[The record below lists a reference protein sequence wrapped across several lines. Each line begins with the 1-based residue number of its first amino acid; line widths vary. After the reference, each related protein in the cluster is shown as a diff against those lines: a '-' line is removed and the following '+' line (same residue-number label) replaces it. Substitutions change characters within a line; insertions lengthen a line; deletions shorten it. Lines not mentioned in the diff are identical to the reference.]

1 MTMWTQK
8 LRSFVSTSLL
18 LATVTSFAAA
28 ETDLSGMYDVGT
40 LTPLERPTMYG
51 DKLFLTP
58 EEAKVIE
65 TQFAARVQR
74 ANASSDP
81 NRSAPES
88 GGKVGGYNMF
98 WLDIGES
105 AANIDGRFRT
115 SILTAPSDGRIPAM
129 TEFGRSRMA
138 QLQAQWRLLWR
149 SQDLAASKNTGTA
162 WWLDNSDGRGPYD
175 DIEQRPLAERCIV
188 GSRSTAGPPMLPNI
202 YNNHKRIVQTPNYVM
217 ILTEMNHDARIIRL
231 NGEPKSEK
239 LSSWLGD
246 SVGYW
251 EGGTLIVE
259 TANFGEF
266 PALSGANEN
275 LKVKEF
281 FSRRADGGLLYRFE
295 VDNPD
300 VWSKPWAGEY
310 SWTPSNGKLY
320 EVACHEGNYALGN
333 ILRGARLLE
342 QDASPAAD

>member
-1 MTMWTQK
+1 MFLWMRRVRP
-8 LRSFVSTSLL
+8 LIAVFLAAAATS
-18 LATVTSFAAA
+18 VTSA
-28 ETDLSGMYDVGT
+28 ETDLSGIYDVGT
-40 LTPLERPTMYG
+40 LTPLERPKMYG

-58 EEAKVIE
+58 EEANAIE
-65 TQFAARVQR
+65 TQFAARVRR
-74 ANASSDP
+74 ANADSDP

-88 GGKVGGYNMF
+88 GGRIGGYNMF
-98 WLDIGES
+98 WLDVGES
-105 AANIDGRFRT
+105 AANINGRFRT
-115 SILTAPSDGRIPAM
+115 SILTSPSDGRIPAM
-129 TEFGRSRMA
+129 TEFGMQRMA

-162 WWLDNSDGRGPYD
+162 WWLENPDGKGPYD

-202 YNNHKRIVQTPNYVM
+202 YNNHKRIVQTPSHVM
-217 ILTEMNHDARIIRL
+217 ILTEMNHDARIIRI
-231 NGEPKSEK
+231 NGKRNPKQP
-239 LSSWLGD
+239 SSWLGH

-251 EGGTLIVE
+251 EGSTLVVE
-259 TANFGEF
+259 TANFGQF

-275 LKVKEF
+275 LRVKEY
-281 FSRRADGGLLYRFE
+281 FSRNLDGALLYRFE

-300 VWSKPWAGEY
+300 VWSRPWAGEY
-310 SWTPSNGKLY
+310 TWAPSNGKLY

-342 QDASPAAD
+342 QEAALSSG

>member
-1 MTMWTQK
+1 MFLWMRRVRP
-8 LRSFVSTSLL
+8 LIAVFLAAAATS
-18 LATVTSFAAA
+18 VTSA

-40 LTPLERPTMYG
+40 LTPLERPKMYG

-58 EEAKVIE
+58 EEANAIE
-65 TQFAARVQR
+65 TQFAARVRR
-74 ANASSDP
+74 ANADSDP

-88 GGKVGGYNMF
+88 GGRIGGYNMF
-98 WLDIGES
+98 WLDVGES
-105 AANIDGRFRT
+105 AANINGRFRT
-115 SILTAPSDGRIPAM
+115 SILTSPSDGRIPAM
-129 TEFGRSRMA
+129 TEFGMQRMA

-162 WWLDNSDGRGPYD
+162 WWLENPDGKGPYD

-202 YNNHKRIVQTPNYVM
+202 YNNHKRIVQTPSHVM
-217 ILTEMNHDARIIRL
+217 ILTEMNHDARIIRI
-231 NGEPKSEK
+231 NGKRNPKQP
-239 LSSWLGD
+239 SSWLGH

-251 EGGTLIVE
+251 EGSTLVVE
-259 TANFGEF
+259 TANFGQF

-275 LKVKEF
+275 LRVNEY
-281 FSRRADGGLLYRFE
+281 FSRNLDGALLYRFE

-300 VWSKPWAGEY
+300 VWSRPWAGEY
-310 SWTPSNGKLY
+310 TWAPSNGKLY

-342 QDASPAAD
+342 QEAALSSG